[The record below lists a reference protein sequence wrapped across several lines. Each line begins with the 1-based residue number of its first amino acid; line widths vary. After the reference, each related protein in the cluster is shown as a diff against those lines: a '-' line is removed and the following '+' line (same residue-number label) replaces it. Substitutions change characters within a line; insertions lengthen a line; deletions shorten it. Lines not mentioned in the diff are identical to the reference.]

1 MVEESWNIQT
11 MKSMKVTSSREWS
24 MEKESITIW
33 KESYTLEIIFKTK
46 NMEVVNIFT
55 KMEIFIQVSSKII
68 SNMEKVELNRKTITT
83 IKVSKDPYLG

>member
-68 SNMEKVELNRKTITT
+68 SNMEEVELNRKTITT

>member
-1 MVEESWNIQT
+1 
-11 MKSMKVTSSREWS
+11 
-24 MEKESITIW
+24 MEKESITTW
-33 KESYTLEIIFKTK
+33 KESYTSEIIFKTK

-68 SNMEKVELNRKTITT
+68 SNMEEVELNRKTITT

>member
-11 MKSMKVTSSREWS
+11 MKSMKVTSSRGWS

-33 KESYTLEIIFKTK
+33 KESYTSEIIFKTK

-68 SNMEKVELNRKTITT
+68 SNMEEVELNRKTITT